1 MSNTFSPTEYRII
14 SVHQTPWVFV
24 AYLAILLACGLVMLG
39 GMGNVAFGLAVLI
52 GIGVVSYVCRSPVR
66 GKHALPRWRPAL
78 PILVGSLI
86 LMFVV
91 GLPGWLVIA
100 AACVGPLIRFA
111 TWRRRTYTL
120 TNERLIC
127 RHGLFIQVEEVYW
140 LNRLQRYTE
149 RSSWLGLHLGGF
161 ADLEIHATGGSVTLR
176 QIHRFI
182 AFQNALLSLV

>member
-1 MSNTFSPTEYRII
+1 MSNTFSPTEYPII
-14 SVHQTPWVFV
+14 RVHQTPWVFV
-24 AYLAILLACGLVMLG
+24 PYLAIPVACGL
-39 GMGNVAFGLAVLI
+39 
-52 GIGVVSYVCRSPVR
+52 
-66 GKHALPRWRPAL
+66 
-78 PILVGSLI
+78 I
-86 LMFVV
+86 LMLVV

-100 AACVGPLIRFA
+100 AASVGPLIRFA

-127 RHGLFIQVEEVYW
+127 RHGLLIQVEQVYW

-182 AFQNALLSLV
+182 DFQNALLSLV